1 MPSQF
6 PDGGPRRLV
15 RLLTAAAEDVA
26 ACLRRPL
33 VGASLLL
40 TALTVML
47 TWPQVLH
54 LGTYV
59 SPYPDPRLSI
69 WRLSWLAH
77 ALKGGDLTHL
87 FDGNIFYPS
96 PGTFAFSDAT
106 FLEGLIAA
114 PWLWAHVNAV
124 AVYNILLLAGIVT
137 SGIGMFILV
146 RDLTGDLDAAL
157 VSATIFTLVPYR
169 VEHFMHLELQWTI
182 WMPLSMWGVHR
193 AFDRGSVRSG
203 LWAGLWLALQVLSC
217 VYYGVFL
224 GMIVAAL
231 AVLLAMARPDRA
243 LRGMRALAVGAIIP
257 AVVIAVYSQPY
268 LANAKTLGPRARWDI
283 ELFSAHAASYI
294 SAPQENWLWGWTAW
308 GFSGNE
314 LHLFPGAIAIGL
326 AATALV
332 LRPSRLVWIYLAIV
346 GLAAELSLGL
356 NGPLYRWLYLHVSP
370 FSGFR
375 APARFS
381 ILACC
386 GLAVLGGF
394 GFQALQRRS
403 PGFSPAGPCS
413 LITLV
418 ALGLEFGLGADAPRT
433 HFDGRAGR
441 IQVPAHAISVGP
453 RRTAIR
459 GLGVGAGLHVLVDVP
474 LESPGQR
481 LQRLPTAFLHGNDG
495 AHAHVPG
502 RAVGRPSQRARRPL
516 RRLARV
522 LFQGERIHAPDDGH
536 RGEVRPDSG
545 RPVQGS
551 GRLDAESSS

>member
-1 MPSQF
+1 M
-6 PDGGPRRLV
+6 RRLV
-15 RLLTAAAEDVA
+15 RLLTTAGVELA
-26 ACLRRPL
+26 ACSRRPL

-54 LGTYV
+54 LGTSV

-106 FLEGLIAA
+106 FLEGLLAA

-243 LRGMRALAVGAIIP
+243 IRGMRALAVGAIIP
-257 AVVIAVYSQPY
+257 ALVIAVYSQPY

-308 GFSGNE
+308 RFSGNE

-326 AATALV
+326 AAAALV

-356 NGPLYRWLYLHVSP
+356 NGPLYRWLYLHVSL

-394 GFQALQRRS
+394 GFQALQRLV
-403 PGFSPAGPCS
+403 PGFQSRRV
-413 LITLV
+413 LLVVTLV
-418 ALGLEFGLGADAPRT
+418 VLGLEFGSAPMRLEPISTDVPDGYKFLRTQYPSVLVELPFEDWELAPDFMYWSTYHRNPLVNGYSGYQPRSYTETTERMRTFPDEPSVDRLKELGVRYVVLHEYYFKAREYT
-433 HFDGRAGR
+433 RLM
-441 IQVPAHAISVGP
+441 
-453 RRTAIR
+453 TAIAAR
-459 GLGVGAGLHVLVDVP
+459 PDLIL
-474 LESPGQR
+474 
-481 LQRLPTAFLHGNDG
+481 
-495 AHAHVPG
+495 
-502 RAVGRPSQRARRPL
+502 VGRFRDLAGSMQIFEL
-516 RRLARV
+516 RR
-522 LFQGERIHAPDDGH
+522 
-536 RGEVRPDSG
+536 
-545 RPVQGS
+545 
-551 GRLDAESSS
+551 